1 MYTKIEKQEMIEKAQ
16 KLIAQAVELVDE
28 AISEDQNLIANYEA
42 YGKYGFNQLLG
53 LGNPHDSSLDDLIEG
68 INEETI

>member
-28 AISEDQNLIANYEA
+28 AISEDQNLDVLDQLTVFILIAIA
-42 YGKYGFNQLLG
+42 AVAG
-53 LGNPHDSSLDDLIEG
+53 LSIIIILS
-68 INEETI
+68 